1 MLWNDEASLKEVEKK
16 ENKYRNTVARYDISM
31 EKIGCT
37 LREIIQGNG
46 KIERDRGGRKT
57 NGGIDHGNAAECE
70 EERRRK

>member
-1 MLWNDEASLKEVEKK
+1 
-16 ENKYRNTVARYDISM
+16 M